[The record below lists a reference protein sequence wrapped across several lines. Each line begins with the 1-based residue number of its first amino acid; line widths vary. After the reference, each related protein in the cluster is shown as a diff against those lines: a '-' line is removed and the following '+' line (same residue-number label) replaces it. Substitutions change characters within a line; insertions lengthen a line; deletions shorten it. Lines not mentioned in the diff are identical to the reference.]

1 MADWVTGRWG
11 AMVASAF
18 QRKRQIPGMHP
29 AASSTTPFGRDDSG
43 PSTEITDVSSAAKK
57 EIFSGGGV
65 FFFFFLKQNSLQRDK
80 VQQGGGGIF
89 ESGHGWVLGILG
101 WPWLSLENEWGVVA
115 QPDSIWHTNAKISM
129 KVPTSDESLH
139 SNE

>member
-65 FFFFFLKQNSLQRDK
+65 FFFFFWNKIHCREIKYNK
-80 VQQGGGGIF
+80 V
-89 ESGHGWVLGILG
+89 
-101 WPWLSLENEWGVVA
+101 VVEFLRVA
-115 QPDSIWHTNAKISM
+115 MAGF
-129 KVPTSDESLH
+129 
-139 SNE
+139 